1 MEYSPA
7 GFVLVAVGTA
17 VATLVAVTVAPATMA
32 PEESVTMPRMAPV
45 TVCAKAGQWGSKR
58 TSAHA
63 NDFEISFIILSPLS
77 GTSLAVP
84 HQAPGKAGICFL
96 TDNYEV
102 DRRNVTIIQHNN
114 SSDCYNKLEI
124 CLLWNS
130 HSALARLFKTIVC
143 LYISHT

>member
-45 TVCAKAGQWGSKR
+45 TVCAKPGQWGKKR
-58 TSAHA
+58 ISTHA

-77 GTSLAVP
+77 GISLPLP
-84 HQAPGKAGICFL
+84 HQAQSSK
-96 TDNYEV
+96 
-102 DRRNVTIIQHNN
+102 DRVTRKVPQAKTLQC
-114 SSDCYNKLEI
+114 SKD
-124 CLLWNS
+124 
-130 HSALARLFKTIVC
+130 RLIRDER
-143 LYISHT
+143 SE